1 MNLAERLEIII
12 PTYNRKEYLRSTLA
26 ALTAPDSP
34 VKNCSITVLDNAS
47 TDGTRELLVDFARQF
62 PTIKPVRN
70 PRNIGGNANIAR
82 AFELAE
88 KEYFWVLADDD
99 EYDWR
104 AWPEVEQA
112 MQDKQALI
120 IVNHE
125 ILPFHSAPIPA
136 NLMRLLTFVPAAIH
150 RSDTITPE
158 ALINIYYNIP
168 TWFPQLGAVAEVFNK
183 NLPYRMVSKN
193 IVLCGKNDNHQGLEY
208 HRRTE
213 GLDDSFRLSY
223 FEVNYLKALGVLKD
237 KKMRAVAC
245 EQFLGR
251 KKSFFLAVQESFKQN
266 MIEYGHYFGNYTA
279 PLPVLSNWQRVR
291 FVLAIICNYI
301 TFFLLYPKYARKRKR
316 FLKRL
321 QDYQH
326 GKQI

>member
-1 MNLAERLEIII
+1 MNISNKLEIII
-12 PTYNRKEYLRSTLA
+12 PTYNRKPYITHTLEQ
-26 ALTAPDSP
+26 LTAADSP

-47 TDGTRELLVDFARQF
+47 TDGTRELLADFARQF

-82 AFELAE
+82 AFELPQ

-99 EYDWR
+99 EYDWSG
-104 AWPEVEQA
+104 WNEVEQA
-112 MQDKQALI
+112 MQDKQVLI
-120 IVNHE
+120 VVNHE
-125 ILPFHSAPIPA
+125 ILPPHTQPAPA
-136 NLMRLLTFVPAAIH
+136 NLMRLLTFVPASIH
-150 RSDTITPE
+150 RTDTLTSE

-168 TWFPQLGAVAEVFNK
+168 TWFAQLAAVAEVFNK

-213 GLDDSFRLSY
+213 GLDDPFRLSY

-237 KKMRAVAC
+237 KKIRAAAC

-301 TFFLLYPKYARKRKR
+301 TFFLLYPKYARKRKC

>member
-70 PRNIGGNANIAR
+70 PRNIGGNANISR
-82 AFELAE
+82 AFELPQ

-99 EYDWR
+99 EYDWSG
-104 AWPEVEQA
+104 WNEVEQA

-120 IVNHE
+120 VVNHE
-125 ILPFHSAPIPA
+125 ILPPHTQPAPA

-183 NLPYRMVSKN
+183 NLPYRMVSQN
-193 IVLCGKNDNHQGLEY
+193 IVLCGKNTNHQGLEY

-213 GLDDSFRLSY
+213 ELDDPFRLAY

-251 KKSFFLAVQESFKQN
+251 KKSFFLAVQETFKQN
-266 MIEYGHYFGNYTA
+266 MIEYGHYLGNYMA
-279 PLPVLSNWQRVR
+279 SLAVLSNWQRVR
-291 FVLAIICNYI
+291 FVLAIFCNYLL
-301 TFFLLYPKYARKRKR
+301 FFLLYPKYTRKRKC

-321 QDYQH
+321 QDYKN
-326 GKQI
+326 GKKV

>member
-34 VKNCSITVLDNAS
+34 VKTCSITVLDNAS
-47 TDGTRELLVDFARQF
+47 TDGTRELLADFARQF
-62 PTIKPVRN
+62 PNIKPLRN
-70 PRNIGGNANIAR
+70 TRNIGGNANIAR

-125 ILPFHSAPIPA
+125 ILPKNAQPVPA

-150 RSDTITPE
+150 RADTITPE

-168 TWFPQLGAVAEVFNK
+168 TWFPQLAAVAEVFNK
-183 NLPYRMVSKN
+183 NLPYRMVSQN
-193 IVLCGKNDNHQGLEY
+193 IVLCGKNTNHQGLEY

-213 GLDDSFRLSY
+213 ELDDPFRLSY

-237 KKMRAVAC
+237 KKMRAAAC

-251 KKSFFLAVQESFKQN
+251 KKSFFLAVQEAFKQN

-279 PLPVLSNWQRVR
+279 PLAVLSNWQRVR
-291 FVLAIICNYI
+291 FVLAIFCNYLL
-301 TFFLLYPKYARKRKR
+301 FFLLYPKYARKRKR

-321 QDYQH
+321 QDYQN
-326 GKQI
+326 GKKI

>member
-1 MNLAERLEIII
+1 MNISNKLEIII
-12 PTYNRKEYLRSTLA
+12 PTYNRKPYITHTLEQ
-26 ALTAPDSP
+26 LTAADSP

-47 TDGTRELLVDFARQF
+47 TDGTRELLADFARQF

-70 PRNIGGNANIAR
+70 PRNIGGNANISR
-82 AFELAE
+82 AFELPQ

-99 EYDWR
+99 EYDWSG
-104 AWPEVEQA
+104 WNEVEQA

-120 IVNHE
+120 VVNHE
-125 ILPFHSAPIPA
+125 ILPPHTQPAPA
-136 NLMRLLTFVPAAIH
+136 NLMRLLTFVPASIH
-150 RSDTITPE
+150 RTDTLTSE

-168 TWFPQLGAVAEVFNK
+168 TWFAQLAAVAEVFNK

-213 GLDDSFRLSY
+213 GLDDPFRLSY

-237 KKMRAVAC
+237 KKIRAAAC

-301 TFFLLYPKYARKRKR
+301 TFFLLYPKYARKRKC

>member
-47 TDGTRELLVDFARQF
+47 TDGTREFLVDFARQF

-70 PRNIGGNANIAR
+70 PRNIGGNANISR
-82 AFELAE
+82 AFELPQ

-99 EYDWR
+99 EYDWSG
-104 AWPEVEQA
+104 WNEVEQA

-120 IVNHE
+120 VVNHE
-125 ILPFHSAPIPA
+125 ILPPHTQPAPA
-136 NLMRLLTFVPAAIH
+136 NLMRLLTFVPASIH
-150 RSDTITPE
+150 RSDTLTSE

-168 TWFPQLGAVAEVFNK
+168 TWFAQLAAVAEVFNK

-213 GLDDSFRLSY
+213 GLDDPFRLSY

-237 KKMRAVAC
+237 KKIRAAAC

-301 TFFLLYPKYARKRKR
+301 TFFLLYPKYARKRKC

>member
-1 MNLAERLEIII
+1 MNSSNQLEILI
-12 PTYNRKEYLRSTLA
+12 PTYNRKPYIKHTLEQ
-26 ALTAPDSP
+26 LTAPNSP
-34 VKNCSITVLDNAS
+34 VKTCSITVLDNAS
-47 TDGTRELLVDFARQF
+47 TDGTRELLADFARQF
-62 PTIKPVRN
+62 PNIKPLRN
-70 PRNIGGNANIAR
+70 TRNIGGNANIAR

-125 ILPFHSAPIPA
+125 ILPQNAQPVPA

-150 RSDTITPE
+150 RADTITPE

-168 TWFPQLGAVAEVFNK
+168 TWFPQLAAVAEVFNK
-183 NLPYRMVSKN
+183 NLPYRMVSQN
-193 IVLCGKNDNHQGLEY
+193 IVLCGKNTNHQGLEY

-213 GLDDSFRLSY
+213 ELDGPFRLSY
-223 FEVNYLKALGVLKD
+223 FEVNYLKALGVLKN

-251 KKSFFLAVQESFKQN
+251 KKSFFLAVQEAFKQN

-279 PLPVLSNWQRVR
+279 PLAVLSNWQRVR
-291 FVLAIICNYI
+291 FVLAIFCNYLL
-301 TFFLLYPKYARKRKR
+301 FFLLYPKYARKRKR

-321 QDYQH
+321 QDYQN
-326 GKQI
+326 GKKI

>member
-1 MNLAERLEIII
+1 MNISNKLEIII
-12 PTYNRKEYLRSTLA
+12 PTYNRKPYITHTLEQ
-26 ALTAPDSP
+26 LTAADSP

-70 PRNIGGNANIAR
+70 PRNIGGNANISR
-82 AFELAE
+82 AFELPQ

-99 EYDWR
+99 EYDWSG
-104 AWPEVEQA
+104 WNEVEQA

-120 IVNHE
+120 VVNHE
-125 ILPFHSAPIPA
+125 ILPPHTQPAPA
-136 NLMRLLTFVPAAIH
+136 NLMRLLTFVPASIH
-150 RSDTITPE
+150 RTDTLTSE

-168 TWFPQLGAVAEVFNK
+168 TWFAQLAAVAEVFNK

-213 GLDDSFRLSY
+213 GLDDPFRLSY

-237 KKMRAVAC
+237 KKIRAAAC

-301 TFFLLYPKYARKRKR
+301 TFFLLYPKYARKRKC

>member
-125 ILPFHSAPIPA
+125 ILPPHTQPAPA
-136 NLMRLLTFVPAAIH
+136 NLMRLLTFVPASIH
-150 RSDTITPE
+150 RTDTLTSE

-168 TWFPQLGAVAEVFNK
+168 TWFAQLAAVAEVFNK

-213 GLDDSFRLSY
+213 GLDDPFRLSY

-237 KKMRAVAC
+237 KKIRAAAC

>member
-70 PRNIGGNANIAR
+70 PRNIGGNANISR
-82 AFELAE
+82 AFELPQ

-99 EYDWR
+99 EYDWSG
-104 AWPEVEQA
+104 WNEVEQA

-120 IVNHE
+120 VVNHE
-125 ILPFHSAPIPA
+125 ILPPHTQPAPA
-136 NLMRLLTFVPAAIH
+136 NLMRLLTFVPASIH
-150 RSDTITPE
+150 RTDTLTSE

-168 TWFPQLGAVAEVFNK
+168 TWFAQLAAVAEVFNK

-213 GLDDSFRLSY
+213 GLDDPFRLSY

-237 KKMRAVAC
+237 KKIRAAAC

-266 MIEYGHYFGNYTA
+266 MIEYDHYFGNYTA

-291 FVLAIICNYI
+291 FVLAIFCNYLL
-301 TFFLLYPKYARKRKR
+301 FFLLYPKYTRKRKC

-321 QDYQH
+321 QDYKN
-326 GKQI
+326 GKKV

>member
-26 ALTAPDSP
+26 ALTAEASP

-47 TDGTRELLVDFARQF
+47 TDGTSELLAKFARQF
-62 PTIKPVRN
+62 PNIKPLRN
-70 PRNIGGNANIAR
+70 TRNIGGNANIAR
-82 AFELAE
+82 CFELAA

-99 EYDWR
+99 EYDWNGW
-104 AWPEVEQA
+104 AEVEQA

-125 ILPFHSAPIPA
+125 ILPQNAQPIPA
-136 NLMRLLTFVPAAIH
+136 NLMRLLTFVPSAIH
-150 RSDTITPE
+150 RADTITPE

-168 TWFPQLGAVAEVFNK
+168 TWFPQLAAVAEVFNK
-183 NLPYRMVSKN
+183 NLPYRMVSQN
-193 IVLCGKNDNHQGLEY
+193 IVLCGKNTNHQGLEY

-213 GLDDSFRLSY
+213 ELDDPFRLAY

-237 KKMRAVAC
+237 KKMRAAAC

-251 KKSFFLAVQESFKQN
+251 KKSFFLAVQEAFKQN
-266 MIEYGHYFGNYTA
+266 MIEYDHYLGNYTA
-279 PLPVLSNWQRVR
+279 PLAVLSNWQRVR
-291 FVLAIICNYI
+291 FVLAILCNYLL
-301 TFFLLYPKYARKRKR
+301 FFLLYPKYARKRKR

-321 QDYQH
+321 QDFQN
-326 GKQI
+326 GEKV

>member
-47 TDGTRELLVDFARQF
+47 TDGTRELLADFARKF
-62 PTIKPVRN
+62 PNIKPLRN
-70 PRNIGGNANIAR
+70 TRNIGGNANIAR

-183 NLPYRMVSKN
+183 NLPYRMVSQN
-193 IVLCGKNDNHQGLEY
+193 IVLCGKNTNHQGLEY

-213 GLDDSFRLSY
+213 ELDDPFRLAY

-237 KKMRAVAC
+237 KKIRAAAC

-301 TFFLLYPKYARKRKR
+301 TFFLLYPKYARKRKC

>member
-1 MNLAERLEIII
+1 MNISNQLEIII
-12 PTYNRKEYLRSTLA
+12 PTYNRKPYITHTLEQ
-26 ALTAPDSP
+26 LTAADSP

-47 TDGTRELLVDFARQF
+47 TDGSSEVIESFAKKFANVTHIRH
-62 PTIKPVRN
+62 PK
-70 PRNIGGNANIAR
+70 NIGGNANIAR

-99 EYDWR
+99 EYDWSG
-104 AWPEVEQA
+104 WNEVEQA

-120 IVNHE
+120 VVNHE

-213 GLDDSFRLSY
+213 GLDDPFRLSY

-237 KKMRAVAC
+237 KKIRAAAC
-245 EQFLGR
+245 EHFLGR

-266 MIEYGHYFGNYTA
+266 MIEYGHYLGNYTA

-301 TFFLLYPKYARKRKR
+301 TFFLLYPKYARKRKC

>member
-1 MNLAERLEIII
+1 
-12 PTYNRKEYLRSTLA
+12 
-26 ALTAPDSP
+26 
-34 VKNCSITVLDNAS
+34 
-47 TDGTRELLVDFARQF
+47 
-62 PTIKPVRN
+62 
-70 PRNIGGNANIAR
+70 
-82 AFELAE
+82 
-88 KEYFWVLADDD
+88 
-99 EYDWR
+99 
-104 AWPEVEQA
+104 

-120 IVNHE
+120 VVNHE
-125 ILPFHSAPIPA
+125 ILPPHTQPAPA
-136 NLMRLLTFVPAAIH
+136 NLMRLLTFVPASIH
-150 RSDTITPE
+150 RTDTLTSE

-168 TWFPQLGAVAEVFNK
+168 TWFAQLAAVAEVFNK

-213 GLDDSFRLSY
+213 GLDDPFRLSY

-237 KKMRAVAC
+237 KKIRAAAC

-301 TFFLLYPKYARKRKR
+301 TFFLLYPKYARKRKC